1 MLKRWFMSVGLFS
14 VVFLLTCSLARAAEP
29 VKIAVIDARKCIQQ
43 SDAGKKLY
51 AVYKEKSDRIEK
63 DLDARKNEIKKLQ
76 EELSGKSTVLN
87 DEAKREKEK
96 DLLRRQEDLRD
107 LAREKETAYQKE
119 ENAAFQNLSN
129 ELFEVA
135 KKIAVDEG
143 YALVLEAQSGVIYR
157 NSNIDITDRVI
168 KIFNGKKAKT
178 K

>member
-1 MLKRWFMSVGLFS
+1 MLA
-14 VVFLLTCSLARAAEP
+14 CSLAGAAET

-43 SDAGKKLY
+43 CDAGKKLY

-63 DLDARKNEIKKLQ
+63 DLNVRKNEIKRLQ
-76 EELSGKSTVLN
+76 EELSKKQNALS

-96 DLLRRQEDLRD
+96 ELLRKQEDLRD
-107 LAREKETAYQKE
+107 QAREKEMAYQKE
-119 ENAAFQNLSN
+119 EGTAFQNLSN

-143 YALVLEAQSGVIYR
+143 YTLVLEAQSGVIYR

-168 KIFNGKKAKT
+168 KIYNEKKAKT